1 MTSDYILTTFS
12 PAMFG
17 EGASVL
23 IRVLAFEEASS
34 LVTTETRVVTT
45 RPSHERLAK
54 NQFPSALGETARY
67 AQLKP
72 GVNAIHL
79 HYRGP
84 EVPDSGELPI
94 GSMVTFYL
102 VETEAYHSAE
112 PAPNRTERL
121 TATSA

>member
-1 MTSDYILTTFS
+1 MTIDYILTTFS

-17 EGASVL
+17 EGASAH
-23 IRVLAFEEASS
+23 IRVIAFDEASS
-34 LVTTETRVVTT
+34 LVTTDTRVVAT

-84 EVPDSGELPI
+84 QVPDSGELPV

-102 VETEAYHSAE
+102 IETEAYQSLE
-112 PAPNRTERL
+112 PALNCTVRL